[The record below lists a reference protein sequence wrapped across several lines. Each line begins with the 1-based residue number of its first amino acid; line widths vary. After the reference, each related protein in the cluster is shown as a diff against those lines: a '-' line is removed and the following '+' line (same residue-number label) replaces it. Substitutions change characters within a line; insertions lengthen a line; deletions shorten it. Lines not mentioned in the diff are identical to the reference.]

1 MAGNVSEWVMDIY
14 RPLSGEDVSDFRA
27 FRGNVYRTKQLDPDG
42 YVMEKDSL
50 GRIKY
55 RDVTPEENANRHNY
69 KKSDNMGYLDEES
82 YQNDEQKY
90 DYGTA
95 TLINNKSRNSP
106 IPRRNSIN
114 KYYRIPLLHGTCRR
128 CRG

>member
-1 MAGNVSEWVMDIY
+1 
-14 RPLSGEDVSDFRA
+14 
-27 FRGNVYRTKQLDPDG
+27 
-42 YVMEKDSL
+42 MEKDSL

-95 TLINNKSRNSP
+95 TLINNKARVYKGGSWNDRTVFGILNTDTETIPP
-106 IPRRNSIN
+106 INIKKPHKFCVAFFIAD
-114 KYYRIPLLHGTCRR
+114 
-128 CRG
+128 